1 MKNHPF
7 KLATLL
13 VAVAAASAT
22 GGYWWAQRGTVS
34 NIPAK
39 TNSSGGERKPL
50 YWYDPMVPAQHFDK
64 GGKSPFMDMQL
75 VPKYADEG
83 GEAAGVKIDAGV
95 RQNLGIRL
103 VKVEQVSLAQTITA
117 VGSIAFNERDVA
129 VVQARAG
136 GFVERVYGRAPGD
149 VVVAGAPLADVLV
162 PDWAAAQ
169 TEFLALARSG
179 DKALLEAG
187 RQRLRLTGMPAG
199 LIASVEQTGQVHAVT
214 TITTPIA
221 GVIQSLDVHAGMTLS
236 TGMTLAKVNGLATVW
251 LEAAV
256 PEAQAGLVSVAQTV
270 QAQFA
275 AYPGETFQGKVIAV
289 LPEANAESRTL
300 RLRVEMANPRGRF
313 KPGMFAQLQLTAGDP
328 KPALFVPSEAVI
340 RTGKRNVVIVA
351 LDGGRFQP
359 VEIELGQESAG
370 KTEIR
375 QGLSVGQ
382 QVVAS
387 GQFLIDSEASLSGV
401 VARMGGT
408 ADTDNATPATGA
420 QAATLHHGV
429 GKVEAVTAQEVTL
442 SHEAIPS
449 VGWGAMT
456 MPFKLAKPELTKGIK
471 IGDRV
476 GFDFVAG
483 EGSFVIQQFGQPGVR
498 P

>member
-1 MKNHPF
+1 MTIQSF
-7 KLATLL
+7 KLAALL
-13 VAVAAASAT
+13 VALAGASAA
-22 GGYWWAQRGTVS
+22 GGYWWAQRSTVS
-34 NIPAK
+34 SVPAMA
-39 TNSSGGERKPL
+39 SSGSERKPL

-83 GEAAGVKIDAGV
+83 GEASGVKIDAGV

-103 VKVEQVSLAQTITA
+103 AKVEQASLPQAITA

-149 VVVAGAPLADVLV
+149 VVVAGAPLVDVLV
-162 PDWAAAQ
+162 PDWAGAQ

-187 RQRLRLTGMPAG
+187 RQRLRLTGMPAR
-199 LIASVEQTGQVHAVT
+199 LIATVEQSGQVHAVT

-221 GVIQSLDVHAGMTLS
+221 GVIQSLDVRAGMTLS
-236 TGMTLAKVNGLATVW
+236 AGMMLAKVNGLATVW

-256 PEAQAGLVSVAQTV
+256 PEAQAGSVNVAQMV

-300 RLRVEMANPRGRF
+300 RLRVEMANPKGRF
-313 KPGMFAQLQLTAGDP
+313 KPGMFAQLQLTAGDS

-340 RTGKRNVVIVA
+340 RTGKRNVVIAA

-359 VEIELGQESAG
+359 LEVELGQESAG

-375 QGLSVGQ
+375 RGLSTGQ

-401 VARMGGT
+401 VARMSGMAGT
-408 ADTDNATPATGA
+408 DDALPATGA
-420 QAATLHHGV
+420 QATTLHHGV

-456 MPFKLAKPELTKGIK
+456 MPFKLAKPELAKDIK
-471 IGDRV
+471 VGDRV

-483 EGSFVIQQFGQPGVR
+483 DGSFVIQQFGQQGAR